1 MAKTADASIPRIQH
15 DAVSRLDEAVFGAFY
30 RATSRP
36 LWSYVYR
43 VTGDAA
49 DADDIAQEA
58 FLRLLRAGPPDADSW
73 RPYLF
78 RVASN
83 LVADRWR
90 KKARQQQRDQQFV
103 VDATAIGAG
112 ATGVASSADGDLER
126 TFGALNARE
135 RVLLWLAYVEGQSHE
150 EIAASLGLGR
160 RSIKV
165 LLFRAKRRLRELLKS
180 ADVARTR

>member
-1 MAKTADASIPRIQH
+1 MAKTADASLPRIQR
-15 DAVSRLDEAVFGAFY
+15 DAVHRLDEAVFATFY
-30 RATSRP
+30 RTTSRP
-36 LWSYVYR
+36 LWSYLYR
-43 VTGDAA
+43 VTGNAA
-49 DADDIAQEA
+49 DADDIGQEA
-58 FLRLLRAGPPDADSW
+58 FLRVLRAGLPDADSW

-90 KKARQQQRDQQFV
+90 TTVRQHERDHQIV
-103 VDATAIGAG
+103 TEAAVAG
-112 ATGVASSADGDLER
+112 PRAASFQHSADGDVER
-126 TFGALNARE
+126 TFGALTARE
-135 RVLLWLAYVEGQSHE
+135 RALLWLAYVEGESHE

-165 LLFRAKRRLRELLKS
+165 LLFRAKRHLRDLLIS